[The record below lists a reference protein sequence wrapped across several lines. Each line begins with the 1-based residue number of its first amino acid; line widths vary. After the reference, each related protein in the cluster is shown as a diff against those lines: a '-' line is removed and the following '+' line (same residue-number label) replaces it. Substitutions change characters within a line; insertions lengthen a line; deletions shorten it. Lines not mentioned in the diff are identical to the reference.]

1 MFSMLAKVTIV
12 AGPALVVMALGR
24 LLQPEPP
31 APVPLPQ
38 PRPFLAY
45 ASAPLPPSVPGG
57 LVFGQR
63 WAPVTAEPEGRT
75 VVPDLA
81 MPMGGVPGGADEAR
95 PRTRRKTGGADLCAR
110 HGLRKV
116 TTQNGRSWRC
126 KR

>member
-1 MFSMLAKVTIV
+1 MLAKVTILV
-12 AGPALVVMALGR
+12 GPALAVVVLGR
-24 LLQPEPP
+24 LLQPDPP

-45 ASAPLPPSVPGG
+45 AAAPLPPAVEGG

-63 WAPVTAEPEGRT
+63 WAPVTAQPEGRT
-75 VVPDLA
+75 IVPDLA
-81 MPMGGVPGGADEAR
+81 MPLGGAQEPAER
-95 PRTRRKTGGADLCAR
+95 VIPRTRRKAGGADLCAR

-116 TTQNGRSWRC
+116 MTQNGRSWRC